1 MSLEDNILD
10 ITRLILKATKLMEKG
25 MNINDWLNSVP
36 YDDEFSLNTLIELGD
51 KLGFELDRE

>member
-1 MSLEDNILD
+1 
-10 ITRLILKATKLMEKG
+10 MEKG
-25 MNINDWLNSVP
+25 MNINDWMNSVP